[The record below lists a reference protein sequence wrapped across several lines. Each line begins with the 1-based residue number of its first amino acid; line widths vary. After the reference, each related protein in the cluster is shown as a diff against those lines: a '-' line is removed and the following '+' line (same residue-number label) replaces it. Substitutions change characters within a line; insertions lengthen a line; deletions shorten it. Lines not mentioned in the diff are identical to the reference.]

1 MKKLILTTI
10 LSALFLAINTF
21 QQEKTAEK
29 LIVGTW
35 VAEGES
41 LFSRWIF
48 KSNGECLMY
57 DENEVLGTYIFKLST
72 TSPQCGIEVDTGPK
86 EKYLSLTNKSNIKD
100 KMCYLLD
107 FVDDK
112 KLSMIYLGGS
122 DYEPILFTRK

>member
-41 LFSRWIF
+41 LSSRWIF

-57 DENEVLGTYIFKLST
+57 DENEVLGTYIFKFST

-112 KLSMIYLGGS
+112 KLSIIYLGGS
-122 DYEPILFTRK
+122 DYEPMLFTRK